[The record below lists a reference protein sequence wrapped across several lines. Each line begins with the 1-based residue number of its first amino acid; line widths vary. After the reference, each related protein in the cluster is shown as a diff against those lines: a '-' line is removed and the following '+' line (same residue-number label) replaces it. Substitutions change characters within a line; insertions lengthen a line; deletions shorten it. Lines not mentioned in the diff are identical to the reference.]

1 MEFTQLRYF
10 VEVAKTEHMTRSAD
24 HLHVAQPALTR
35 SIHRLEKELGV
46 PLFEHVGRN
55 IKLTPYGEHLK
66 ERALPLVAEL
76 DDIERDMQRF
86 SEAHERTIQLNIGSG
101 SNMILDVVI
110 DYRHEHS
117 GSEFHITQRE
127 GRDTGDVRTFT
138 LMPDEDKHAFETDSA
153 LLLTEDILLA
163 VPAQS
168 ELGDTIAPA
177 ELDGQNLVCLAGSRK
192 FRQVCDLLCE
202 KHGIE
207 TVVAFESDSPAVVQK
222 MIGLGSGVGFWPARS
237 WPAVDP
243 ALARL
248 VRIDSDDFERTI
260 VIELGASQLAT
271 REARRFFEFCRK
283 HLS

>member
-1 MEFTQLRYF
+1 MELTQLRYF

-55 IKLTPYGEHLK
+55 IKLTSYGEHLK
-66 ERALPLVAEL
+66 QRALPLVAEL

-110 DYRHEHS
+110 DYRHEHG
-117 GSEFHITQRE
+117 GSEFHITQHE
-127 GRDTGDVRTFT
+127 GRDAGDVRTFT
-138 LMPDEDKHAFETDSA
+138 LMPDEDKHAFETDNT

-163 VPAQS
+163 VPVQS
-168 ELGDTIAPA
+168 GLGDTIAPA

-192 FRQVCDLLCE
+192 FRQVCDLLCQ

-237 WPAVDP
+237 WPDIDP

-248 VRIDSDDFERTI
+248 VCIDSDDFKRTI
-260 VIELGASQLAT
+260 VIELDASQLAT
-271 REARRFFEFCRK
+271 RESRRFFEFCRER
-283 HLS
+283 LS

>member
-1 MEFTQLRYF
+1 MELTQLRYF

-66 ERALPLVAEL
+66 KRALPLVAEL

-110 DYRHEHS
+110 DYRHKHG
-117 GSEFHITQRE
+117 GSEFHITQHE
-127 GRDTGDVRTFT
+127 GRDAGDVRTFT
-138 LMPDEDKHAFETDSA
+138 LMPDEDKHAFETDNA

-163 VPAQS
+163 VPVQS

-192 FRQVCDLLCE
+192 FRQVCDLLCQ

-237 WPAVDP
+237 WPDIDP

-248 VRIDSDDFERTI
+248 VRIDSDDFKRTI
-260 VIELGASQLAT
+260 VIELDASQLAT
-271 REARRFFEFCRK
+271 RESRRFFEFCRER
-283 HLS
+283 LS

>member
-55 IKLTPYGEHLK
+55 IKLTSYGEHLK

-127 GRDTGDVRTFT
+127 GRDT
-138 LMPDEDKHAFETDSA
+138 
-153 LLLTEDILLA
+153 
-163 VPAQS
+163 
-168 ELGDTIAPA
+168 
-177 ELDGQNLVCLAGSRK
+177 
-192 FRQVCDLLCE
+192 
-202 KHGIE
+202 
-207 TVVAFESDSPAVVQK
+207 
-222 MIGLGSGVGFWPARS
+222 
-237 WPAVDP
+237 
-243 ALARL
+243 
-248 VRIDSDDFERTI
+248 
-260 VIELGASQLAT
+260 
-271 REARRFFEFCRK
+271 
-283 HLS
+283 